1 MFDILPVLLNGALV
15 LGVLVFVHEL
25 GHFLVAKWLGVR
37 VISFSIGMGPRLFG
51 FTRGGT
57 DYRLSLLPLGGFVR
71 MAGDNPEEERTH
83 EPGEFLEQPWWGRA
97 LITAAGPLAN
107 LVFAVILYVS
117 LYLIGIQIPTSPTR
131 LGGVREAS
139 VAERIGLKP
148 GDAIVAWEG
157 KPTANTLELSDA
169 IGATLESKRG
179 ADPLR
184 FQVKRVDSTIDF
196 TIPRSQVET
205 LIDGLQWDTGS
216 VIGRVFIGLPA
227 YDAGIKDGDEII
239 AIEGRRIAYWNDISK
254 TLSRMPDRDVS
265 ILMRRGERTY
275 TVVAHTNPEGKIG
288 VEPPA
293 PLTVRQ
299 SYPPLEAI
307 SLGSRH
313 TLQTIGQIYAGLWSF
328 ITDPVRLRKSIAGP
342 IAIAQVASQQASGGI
357 LELVA
362 FAAFI
367 SLALMVMNLL
377 PIPILDG
384 GHIFFALIE
393 GVRRKPLSLKTQY
406 FFQRIGLVLLVGL
419 VIFSLYNDLS
429 RVTQRHQA
437 STDISKRL
445 TAPTPADTADAAA
458 TP

>member
-1 MFDILPVLLNGALV
+1 MLDVLPVLLNGALV

-37 VISFSIGMGPRLFG
+37 VLSFSIGMGPRIFG
-51 FTRGGT
+51 FQQGGT
-57 DYRLSLLPLGGFVR
+57 DYRISLLPLGGFVR
-71 MAGDNPEEERTH
+71 MAGDNPEEERSH
-83 EPGEFLEQPWWGRA
+83 EKGEFLEQPWWGRV

-107 LVFAVILYVS
+107 LAFAIVLYVS
-117 LYLIGIQIPTSPTR
+117 LYMIGINIPTSPTR
-131 LGGVREAS
+131 LGGVRAGS
-139 VAERIGLKP
+139 VAERAGLKP
-148 GDAIVAWEG
+148 GDAIVDWEG
-157 KPTANTLELSDA
+157 KSTANTLELSDA
-169 IGATLESKRG
+169 IGASLDSKRG
-179 ADPLR
+179 SDPLR
-184 FQVKRVDSTIDF
+184 FHVKRAGTTIEL
-196 TIPRSQVET
+196 TIPRAEVEP
-205 LIDGLQWDTGS
+205 LIDGLQWDTGTT
-216 VIGRVFIGLPA
+216 IGRVFIGLPA
-227 YDAGIKDGDEII
+227 YDAGIKDGDEVL
-239 AIEGRRIAYWNDISK
+239 AIGGKRVTYWNDISK
-254 TLSRMPDRDVS
+254 TLTQLPDRDVS
-265 ILMRRGERTY
+265 ILMRRGGQTY

-299 SYPPLEAI
+299 SYPPLQAV

-328 ITDPVRLRKSIAGP
+328 VSNPVRLRKSIAGP

-357 LELVA
+357 MELVA

-393 GVRRKPLSLKTQY
+393 GVRKKPLSLKTQY

-429 RVTQRHQA
+429 RVTQRHLA

-445 TAPTPADTADAAA
+445 TAPTPADTAGAAA

>member
-1 MFDILPVLLNGALV
+1 MLDVLPVLLNGALV

-37 VISFSIGMGPRLFG
+37 VLSFSIGMGPRVFG
-51 FTRGGT
+51 FRKGET
-57 DYRLSLLPLGGFVR
+57 DYRISLLPLGGFVR

-83 EPGEFLEQPWWGRA
+83 EKGEFLEQPWWGRA

-107 LVFAVILYVS
+107 LAFAVVLYIS
-117 LYLIGIQIPTSPTR
+117 LYLIGINIPASPTR
-131 LGGVREAS
+131 LGGVREGS
-139 VAERIGLKP
+139 VAERVGLRP
-148 GDAIVAWEG
+148 GDSIVAWEG
-157 KPTANTLELSDA
+157 RPTANTLELSDA
-169 IGATLESKRG
+169 IGTTLDGKRG
-179 ADPLR
+179 DTPYR
-184 FQVKRVDSTIDF
+184 FRVKREGGTADLS
-196 TIPRSQVET
+196 IPHSEVES
-205 LIDGLQWDTGS
+205 LLDGLQWDTGTT
-216 VIGRVFIGLPA
+216 IGRVFIGLPA
-227 YDAGIKDGDEII
+227 YDAGIKDGDEIL
-239 AIEGRRIAYWNDISK
+239 AIDGKRVTYWNDISK
-254 TLSRMPDRDVS
+254 TLTPHPDSDVS
-265 ILMRRGERTY
+265 IRMRRGEQTY
-275 TVVAHTNPEGKIG
+275 TVVAHTNAEGKIG

-293 PLTVRQ
+293 PLTVKQ
-299 SYPPLEAI
+299 SYPPLQAI

-313 TLQTIGQIYAGLWSF
+313 ALQTVGQIYAGLWSF
-328 ITDPVRLRKSIAGP
+328 VSNPVRLRKSIAGP

-357 LELVA
+357 LELVG

-393 GVRRKPLSLKTQY
+393 GVRKKPLSLKTQY

-419 VIFSLYNDLS
+419 VVFSIYNDLS

-445 TAPTPADTADAAA
+445 TAPTPADTADAAV

>member
-1 MFDILPVLLNGALV
+1 MFDVLPVLLNGALV
-15 LGVLVFVHEL
+15 LGILVFVHEL

-37 VISFSIGMGPRLFG
+37 VVSFSIGMGPRVFG
-51 FTRGGT
+51 FRRGET
-57 DYRLSLLPLGGFVR
+57 DYRISLLPLGGFVR
-71 MAGDNPEEERTH
+71 MAGDNPEEERSH
-83 EPGEFLEQPWWGRA
+83 EKGEFLEQPWWGRA

-107 LVFAVILYVS
+107 LVFAFILYVS
-117 LYLIGIQIPTSPTR
+117 VYLIGIDTPTLPTR
-131 LGGVREAS
+131 LGGVREGS
-139 VAERIGLKP
+139 VAERVGLLP
-148 GDAIVAWEG
+148 GDEIVSWGG
-157 KPTANTLELSDA
+157 KPTANALELSDA
-169 IGATLESKRG
+169 MGASLSTKGGAAPLTFQVRRAGATVEL
-179 ADPLR
+179 A
-184 FQVKRVDSTIDF
+184 
-196 TIPRSQVET
+196 IPRAEVES
-205 LIDGLQWDTGS
+205 LAQGLQWDTGT

-227 YDAGIKDGDEII
+227 YDAGIKDGDEILSI
-239 AIEGRRIAYWNDISK
+239 NGRRITYWNDISR
-254 TLSRMPDRDVS
+254 TLTQLPDRDVS
-265 ILMRRGERTY
+265 ILMRRGEQTY

-299 SYPPLEAI
+299 SYRPLEAL
-307 SLGSRH
+307 SNGTRH

-328 ITDPVRLRKSIAGP
+328 VSDPVRLRKSIAGP
-342 IAIAQVASQQASGGI
+342 IAIAQVASQQARGGFV
-357 LELVA
+357 ELVA

-406 FFQRIGLVLLVGL
+406 FFQRVGLVLLVGL
-419 VIFSLYNDLS
+419 VIFSIYNDLT

>member
-1 MFDILPVLLNGALV
+1 MLDVLPVLLNGALV

-37 VISFSIGMGPRLFG
+37 VLSFSIGMGPRVFG
-51 FTRGGT
+51 FRKGET
-57 DYRLSLLPLGGFVR
+57 DYRISLLPLGGFVR
-71 MAGDNPEEERTH
+71 MAGDNPEEERAH
-83 EPGEFLEQPWWGRA
+83 EKGEFLEQPWWGRA

-107 LVFAVILYVS
+107 LAFAIVLYIS
-117 LYLIGIQIPTSPTR
+117 LYMIGINIPASPTR
-131 LGGVREAS
+131 LGGVREGS
-139 VAERIGLKP
+139 VAERVGLRP
-148 GDAIVAWEG
+148 GDAIVGWEG
-157 KPTANTLELSDA
+157 RPTANTLELSDA
-169 IGATLESKRG
+169 IGTTMGGKRG
-179 ADPLR
+179 ETPYR
-184 FQVKRVDSTIDF
+184 FRVKREGGTVDLTVPPSEIE
-196 TIPRSQVET
+196 S
-205 LIDGLQWDTGS
+205 LLDGLQWDTGTT
-216 VIGRVFIGLPA
+216 IGRVFIGLPA

-239 AIEGRRIAYWNDISK
+239 AIGGKRVTYWNDISK
-254 TLSRMPDRDVS
+254 TLTQQPDSDVP
-265 ILMRRGERTY
+265 ILMRRGEQTY
-275 TVVAHTNPEGKIG
+275 TVVAHTNADGKIG

-293 PLTVRQ
+293 PLTVKQ
-299 SYPPLEAI
+299 SYPPLQAI

-313 TLQTIGQIYAGLWSF
+313 TLQTVGQIYAGLWSF
-328 ITDPVRLRKSIAGP
+328 VSNPIRLRKSIAGP
-342 IAIAQVASQQASGGI
+342 IAIAQVASQQASGGFV
-357 LELVA
+357 ELMA

-393 GVRRKPLSLKTQY
+393 GVRKKPLSLKTQY

-419 VIFSLYNDLS
+419 VVFSIYNDLS

-445 TAPTPADTADAAA
+445 TAPTPADTADAAV

>member
-1 MFDILPVLLNGALV
+1 MLDVLPVLLNGALV

-37 VISFSIGMGPRLFG
+37 VVSFSIGMGPRVFG
-51 FTRGGT
+51 FRRGET
-57 DYRLSLLPLGGFVR
+57 DYRISLLPLGGFVR
-71 MAGDNPEEERTH
+71 MAGDNPEEERSH
-83 EPGEFLEQPWWGRA
+83 EKGEFLEQPWWGRA

-107 LVFAVILYVS
+107 LAFAVVLYIS
-117 LYLIGIQIPTSPTR
+117 LYLIGINIPTSPTR
-131 LGGVREAS
+131 LGGVREGS
-139 VAERIGLKP
+139 VAERVGLKP
-148 GDAIVAWEG
+148 GDEIVAWEG
-157 KPTANTLELSDA
+157 RPTANTLELSDA
-169 IGATLESKRG
+169 MGATLGAKR
-179 ADPLR
+179 APELLR
-184 FQVKRVDSTIDF
+184 FQVKRADATVDV
-196 TIPRSQVET
+196 TIPRSEVEP
-205 LIDGLQWDTGS
+205 LLDGLQWDTGTA
-216 VIGRVFIGLPA
+216 IGRVFIGMPA
-227 YDAGIKDGDEII
+227 YEAGMKDGDEIL
-239 AIEGRRIAYWNDISK
+239 AIDGKRITYWNDISK
-254 TLSRMPDRDVS
+254 TLSKFPDRDVS
-265 ILMRRGERTY
+265 ILMRRGTQTY
-275 TVVAHTNPEGKIG
+275 TVVAHPSPEGKIG

-299 SYPPLEAI
+299 SYPPLQAV

-328 ITDPVRLRKSIAGP
+328 VSDPVRLRKSIAGP

-393 GVRRKPLSLKTQY
+393 GVRKKPLSLKTQY

-445 TAPTPADTADAAA
+445 TAPTPADTAGAAA

>member
-1 MFDILPVLLNGALV
+1 MLDVLPVLLNGALV

-37 VISFSIGMGPRLFG
+37 VLSFSIGMGPRVFG
-51 FTRGGT
+51 FRRGDT
-57 DYRLSLLPLGGFVR
+57 DYRISLLPLGGFVR
-71 MAGDNPEEERTH
+71 MAGDNPEEERAH
-83 EPGEFLEQPWWGRA
+83 EKGEFLEQPWWGRA

-107 LVFAVILYVS
+107 LAFAFVLYIS
-117 LYLIGIQIPTSPTR
+117 LYSIGINIPTSPTR
-131 LGGVREAS
+131 LGGVREGS
-139 VAERIGLKP
+139 VAEGVGLKP
-148 GDAIVAWEG
+148 GDAIVTWEG
-157 KPTANTLELSDA
+157 RPTANTLELSDA
-169 IGATLESKRG
+169 MGATLAANRG
-179 ADPLR
+179 SEPLH
-184 FQVKRVDSTIDF
+184 FQVKRGDGTVDLTV
-196 TIPRSQVET
+196 PRSEIEALVE
-205 LIDGLQWDTGS
+205 GLQWDTGTI
-216 VIGRVFIGLPA
+216 IGRVFIGLPA
-227 YDAGIKDGDEII
+227 YEAGLKDGDEIL
-239 AIEGRRIAYWNDISK
+239 AIDGKHLTFWNDISK
-254 TLSRMPDRDVS
+254 TLTQYPDRDVS
-265 ILMRRGERTY
+265 ILMRRGAQTY
-275 TVVAHTNPEGKIG
+275 TVVAHPNPEGKIG

-293 PLTVRQ
+293 PITVRQ
-299 SYPPLEAI
+299 AYPPLQAV

-328 ITDPVRLRKSIAGP
+328 VSDPVRLRKSIAGP
-342 IAIAQVASQQASGGI
+342 IAIAQVASQQASGGL

-419 VIFSLYNDLS
+419 VIFSIYNDLS